1 MTEVCLKQN
10 RSGRGPIR
18 TEVSWQGTECSAATF
33 LLEPR
38 LRNLFNVFL
47 KV

>member
-1 MTEVCLKQN
+1 MTEVCLKEN
-10 RSGRGPIR
+10 RSGRGSIR
-18 TEVSWQGTECSAATF
+18 IEVSWQETECSAVTF